1 MHGKKEDT
9 RMGIIGSTSS
19 VENQTRRVL
28 IKNLDQQMKQAAIA
42 GAGLNPWEAEEL
54 IRMVQEVYFAQPEL
68 VEFSPGQVKH
78 QCVSAK
84 EGPGKPLK
92 DCEMVSVILTLYGDK
107 DLKELPGEEYKS
119 RQQIIRQRRMQRIAV
134 EAKDQG
140 GLLSQEDLALLL
152 MCDVKTIQRDAAA
165 LRKKGVTLPTR
176 GQMKDIGPG
185 VTHRELVVRKWLEG
199 KEPVQIARDTDHSIG
214 AVENYLQ
221 KYQRVAYLV
230 RKDFTLHEIALTAGI
245 SCKAAEVFAELDKKS
260 RAMPFYK
267 SRLEEIMLV
276 GGQYYLAEGEKKDWS
291 QPKRSKKG

>member
-1 MHGKKEDT
+1 
-9 RMGIIGSTSS
+9 MGIIGSTSS

-42 GAGLNPWEAEEL
+42 GAGLNSWEAEEL
-54 IRMVQEVYFAQPEL
+54 IRMVQEVYFAHPEL